1 MLTTFIRWVAI
12 GCIARV
18 ATLSPVTRD
27 IPARAATTTGVV
39 GGVGTMLG
47 AGVFVGIA
55 PAAGLAGRWMLV
67 GLAVAALAAVCTACS
82 FTDLARAYPGLGGGH
97 RYARDLLGRW
107 PGRMSGGVGLLGR
120 VAGIAAIAGTFGAY
134 VTPRDP
140 HLGALVMVALAVGAE
155 LAALRL
161 PNVFSRSLVVV
172 VLIALAVVVAVCFAV
187 PVPHQAL
194 VPAPAG
200 LPGADDPA
208 ELLPAAGVLFIGF
221 LGGERGEARGRQRPK
236 IMLPLVILAALGTYL
251 AVSTALLRELG
262 PARMALSP
270 DPLREALAAA
280 GASAFD
286 PILIAG
292 VAAATIAVLFALVS
306 GTRQTMQAMAD
317 AGDLPIAFG
326 SGGFDR
332 TAAGALTVGA
342 AAVLAMVALTPIAA
356 IQLCAT
362 CALFAA
368 AFTNAAAR
376 LLERHERVWPART
389 ACFGLGL
396 SVLLVIA
403 MPPVSLALAVLAMG
417 VGAGIGPLVAL
428 TRRKPVPDKP
438 GHAQRAL
445 KI

>member
-1 MLTTFIRWVAI
+1 MLTSFIQWVDI
-12 GCIARV
+12 GWMAGV
-18 ATLSPVTRD
+18 APLCPVTAQLRE
-27 IPARAATTTGVV
+27 RATTTTGVV

-47 AGVFVGIA
+47 AGVFVGLA

-107 PGRMSGGVGLLGR
+107 PGRMAGGVGLLGR
-120 VAGIAAIAGTFGAY
+120 IAGIAAIAGCFGAY

-140 HLGALVMVALAVGAE
+140 HLGALVVILLAVGAE

-161 PNVFSRSLVVV
+161 PPLVSRLLVAVVV
-172 VLIALAVVVAVCFAV
+172 IALAVVVVACFAM
-187 PVPHQAL
+187 PVPPQAS
-194 VPAPAG
+194 APG
-200 LPGADDPA
+200 LPGTDDPA
-208 ELLPAAGVLFIGF
+208 ELLPAAGVLFVGF
-221 LGGERGEARGRQRPK
+221 LGGDRGQAGARSRPRV
-236 IMLPLVILAALGTYL
+236 LVPLVVLAALGTYL

-270 DPLREALAAA
+270 DPLRDALASAN
-280 GASAFD
+280 ASGLD

-292 VAAATIAVLFALVS
+292 VAAAAIGVLFALVG

-317 AGDLPIAFG
+317 AGDLPTVFG
-326 SGGFDR
+326 TGGFGR
-332 TAAGALTVGA
+332 TLAGTAVVGVA
-342 AAVLAMVALTPIAA
+342 GVLAMVLLTPVAA
-356 IQLCAT
+356 IQLSAT

-376 LLERHERVWPART
+376 MLERHERVWPART

-396 SVLLVIA
+396 SVLLVVA
-403 MPPVSLALAVLAMG
+403 MPPVALVLAVAAMAA
-417 VGAGIGPLVAL
+417 GATLGPLAAL
-428 TRRKPVPDKP
+428 TRRKPVLDKP
-438 GHAQRAL
+438 KHVHRAL